1 MNYLRRAW
9 FILLCLILVLFSQTS
24 ASAWS
29 LPDVEGFEAGELK
42 ATPLEAPAG
51 NYGQWLARVYRDARG
66 RTVKA
71 TLMEGP
77 GAGGL
82 RTPPEGSMSDDR
94 PLGFGSSYEGLSV
107 GGRPALLE
115 GIPSLGLALAVAL
128 TEDGT
133 LTLESA
139 SLTRKELVA
148 FAEDLM
154 RSGASGTGNTAGD
167 AK

>member
-1 MNYLRRAW
+1 M
-9 FILLCLILVLFSQTS
+9 LFRS
-24 ASAWS
+24 
-29 LPDVEGFEAGELK
+29 
-42 ATPLEAPAG
+42 
-51 NYGQWLARVYRDARG
+51 
-66 RTVKA
+66 
-71 TLMEGP
+71 
-77 GAGGL
+77 
-82 RTPPEGSMSDDR
+82 
-94 PLGFGSSYEGLSV
+94 
-107 GGRPALLE
+107 E

-139 SLTRKELVA
+139 SLTREELVA